1 MINIENAD
9 NIKVIKVVGGEIE
22 VKQDLKKMI

>member
-9 NIKVIKVVGGEIE
+9 NIKVIKVSGDEIKVE
-22 VKQDLKKMI
+22 QALQKS